1 MFHQQGPTFWEL
13 ARQALS
19 STQHGYDLLAPKFD
33 YTPFRTPDEFLTAAV
48 PHIGQPGSIDSAL
61 DVGCGTGAAMK
72 MLRPLCRQRVVGI
85 DFSHGM
91 LEIARQQEAAMPG
104 DAKVELVEAN
114 VLAMPFRE
122 EFDVAVCFGTLGH
135 FLPPDRPI
143 LSDQIWRSLKPG
155 GRFIFASSYMPPW
168 YSRRYWLSR
177 VFNGAMHVRN
187 WLIRPK
193 FIMYYLTFLVPEAT
207 KLLEDSGFSVE
218 VRKDV
223 FPKPYERACLVVAT
237 RNA

>member
-1 MFHQQGPTFWEL
+1 MFHHQGPTFWEL
-13 ARQALS
+13 ARQGLS

-33 YTPFRTPDEFLTAAV
+33 YTPFRTPDELLAAAV
-48 PHIGQPGSIDSAL
+48 PHIGSPGSIDSAL
-61 DVGCGTGAAMK
+61 DVGCGTGATMT

-91 LEIARQQEAAMPG
+91 LEIARQQAAAMPG
-104 DAKVELVEAN
+104 HAKVEFVEAN

-122 EFDVAVCFGTLGH
+122 EFDVAASFGTLGH
-135 FLPPDRPI
+135 FLPRDRPI
-143 LSDQIWRSLKPG
+143 LIDQIWRSLKPG
-155 GRFIFASSYMPPW
+155 GRFVFASSYLPPW

-177 VFNGAMHVRN
+177 AFNGAMHLRN

-207 KLLEDSGFSVE
+207 KLLEERGFSVE
-218 VRKDV
+218 VKKEV
-223 FPKPYERACLVVAT
+223 FPKPFESACLVVAT
-237 RNA
+237 RNG